1 MCDLALATGWLP
13 SQIENEDY
21 GTLMRLVDKLKERT
35 SGAAAAAKEAEFNRQ
50 LIAERKARGM

>member
-21 GTLMRLVDKLKERT
+21 GTLMRLVKKLKERA
-35 SGAAAAAKEAEFNRQ
+35 SGEANAVKEADFNRQ